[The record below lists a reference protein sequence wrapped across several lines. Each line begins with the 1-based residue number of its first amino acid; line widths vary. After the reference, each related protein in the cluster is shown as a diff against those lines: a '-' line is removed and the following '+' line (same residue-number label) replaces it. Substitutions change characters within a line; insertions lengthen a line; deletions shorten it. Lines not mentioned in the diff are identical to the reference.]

1 MSSIVR
7 NLPVNPPSASE
18 WRILCQ
24 LGLQSLTPQGLG
36 GKNLFKDSELDFWHP
51 PPKGF
56 LKFNIDGASKGNSG
70 TAGHGRVLRDEKG
83 NILFI
88 FHGHL
93 GKATNN
99 MAEIMAMEHCSEFL
113 LLDNRHNV
121 IVEADSELIINS
133 VKKISWRTA
142 SEKVSKN

>member
-1 MSSIVR
+1 VGSIVQ
-7 NLPVNPPSASE
+7 NLPENPPSASE
-18 WRILCQ
+18 WRVLCQ
-24 LGLQSLTPQGLG
+24 LGLQTFIPQSLG
-36 GKNLFKDSELDFWHP
+36 GKNLFRDSELDFWQP
-51 PPKGF
+51 APKGF
-56 LKFNIDGASKGNSG
+56 LKFNIDRASKGNLG
-70 TAGHGRVLRDEKG
+70 TSGHGEVLRDEKG

-99 MAEIMAMEHCSEFL
+99 MVEILAMEHCLEFL

-133 VKKISWRTA
+133 AKKINLGTA
-142 SEKVSKN
+142 LDKVSKN